1 MAVQQV
7 DLMSDAQKHVHL
19 ITLDIPIE
27 NIQTSLIDD
36 LAEKCEAF
44 AGNTPLHLR
53 VFDEIKQNLI
63 TLIAP
68 SIRMDRAFY
77 QWIKQQENED
87 IFTHIVQ

>member
-1 MAVQQV
+1 
-7 DLMSDAQKHVHL
+7 MSDAQKHVKQ
-19 ITLDIPIE
+19 IILDIPIE
-27 NIQTSLIDD
+27 NVQTSLIDD

-68 SIRMDRAFY
+68 PIRMDKAFY
-77 QWIKQQENED
+77 HWIKQQENDD
-87 IFTHIVQ
+87 IFTHSVR

>member
-1 MAVQQV
+1 MQLIQ
-7 DLMSDAQKHVHL
+7 DAQKDLRSV
-19 ITLDIPIE
+19 TLQIPIE

-44 AGNTPLHLR
+44 AGNIPLHLR